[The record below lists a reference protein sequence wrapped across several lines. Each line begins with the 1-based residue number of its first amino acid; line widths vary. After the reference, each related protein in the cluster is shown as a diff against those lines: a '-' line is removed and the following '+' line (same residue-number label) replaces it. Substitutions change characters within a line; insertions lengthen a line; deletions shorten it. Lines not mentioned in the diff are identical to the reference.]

1 MGTIVA
7 HNHMRY
13 SYMTMQQ
20 TTKEMGKQRKYSLSL
35 ELTADEINGD
45 LSLTYARDELG
56 HDDGNLTHFSMPKCN
71 EKL

>member
-1 MGTIVA
+1 MLLIYDHAT
-7 HNHMRY
+7 NHKGDGEAKKIQL
-13 SYMTMQQ
+13 T
-20 TTKEMGKQRKYSLSL
+20 L